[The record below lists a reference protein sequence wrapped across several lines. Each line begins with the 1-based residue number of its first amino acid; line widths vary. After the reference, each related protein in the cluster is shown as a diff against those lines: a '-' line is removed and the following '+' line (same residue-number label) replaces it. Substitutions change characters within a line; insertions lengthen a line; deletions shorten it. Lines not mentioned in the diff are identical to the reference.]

1 MRLAPGNIKEPNR
14 LMRERKKKEKLR
26 HLKSE
31 ALNLNRNGFLLFNS
45 AKRAKTWLQMF
56 QSNRNSLKV
65 LEP

>member
-14 LMRERKKKEKLR
+14 LMRERQKKEKLR

-31 ALNLNRNGFLLFNS
+31 ALNLNGNGFLLFNF